1 MNILIL
7 GLGKVGVELTK
18 QLSTEGHSITVVD
31 KDAKRVDTVL
41 GLFDVAGIVGSVTD
55 HHILLEASV
64 SSADLVIA
72 LTGNDE
78 INLTSCLLSKK
89 LGAKN
94 TIARTVK
101 PEYTESINIIREDLG
116 LSLAI
121 NPERETA
128 SEIARIIKFPL
139 AKNVEPF
146 AKGKIEII
154 EYIVEKGSPLCER
167 TVIEIFSKMKNPI
180 LVCAVVRDGDVII
193 PNGEFKILENDILMF
208 VGSSER
214 MTAFFREIGI
224 KTTSIHNVIIIGGGN
239 TAYYLAQKLLK
250 MRIGVSIIELDKN
263 RAEKISELLPDATV
277 ILGDGTDH
285 QLLTEEGLLDA
296 DALCSM
302 TGIDEENIIASLYA
316 ETKNKDIKTITKIN
330 RSELTFLA
338 NPLGIGSVITPKKIA
353 ANIILRY
360 VRAMENSSNEDNV
373 LTLYKLAN
381 GKAEALE
388 FAVREGCSVADI
400 PLKELKTKDD
410 IIIASINRKGK
421 IISPRGD
428 DMMKVGDTVI
438 VVTTKTRP
446 NRLEDIR
453 G

>member
-1 MNILIL
+1 MKILIL

-18 QLSTEGHSITVVD
+18 QLSAEGHSITVVD

-41 GLFDVAGIVGSVTD
+41 GMFDVAGIVGSVTN
-55 HHILLEASV
+55 HQILLEASV

-101 PEYTESINIIREDLG
+101 PEYAESINIIREDLG
-116 LSLAI
+116 LSLSI

-208 VGSSER
+208 VGSTER

-239 TAYYLAQKLLK
+239 SAYYLAQKLLK
-250 MRIGVSIIELDKN
+250 MRIGVSIIEVDPK
-263 RAEKISELLPDATV
+263 RAEIISELLPDATV

-285 QLLTEEGLLDA
+285 QLLAEEGLLDA

-316 ETKNKDIKTITKIN
+316 ETKNKNIKTITKIN

-338 NPLGIGSVITPKKIA
+338 NPLGVGSVITPKKIA

-388 FAVREGCSVADI
+388 FAVRAECSVADI

-446 NRLEDIR
+446 SRLEDIR

>member
-1 MNILIL
+1 MNIVIL
-7 GLGKVGVELTK
+7 GLGKVGVELTE
-18 QLSTEGHSITVVD
+18 QLSNEGHSITVVD
-31 KDAKRVDTVL
+31 KDPRRVEFTL
-41 GLFDVAGIVGSVTD
+41 GLYDVAGVTGSITN
-55 HHILLEASV
+55 HNILLEANV

-78 INLTSCLLSKK
+78 INLTSCLMSKK

-101 PEYTESINIIREDLG
+101 PEYTDGINIIRDDLG

-121 NPERETA
+121 NPEKETA
-128 SEIARIIKFPL
+128 SEIARILKFPL

-146 AKGKIEII
+146 AKGKIELI
-154 EYIVEKGSPLCER
+154 EYVAEKNTPMCGK
-167 TVIEIFSKMKNPI
+167 TIIEIFSKMKYPV
-180 LVCAVVRDGDVII
+180 LVCAVERDGNIVI
-193 PNGEFKILENDILMF
+193 PNGDFKIEENDVLML
-208 VGSSER
+208 VGSTER
-214 MTAFFREIGI
+214 MTAL
-224 KTTSIHNVIIIGGGN
+224 GGGN

-250 MRIGVSIIELDKN
+250 MRISVSIIEVNKKI
-263 RAEKISELLPDATV
+263 AESISESLPEASI

-285 QLLTEEGLLDA
+285 QLLAEEGLYDA
-296 DALCSM
+296 DALCTM

-316 ETKNKDIKTITKIN
+316 ETVSKKIKTVTKIN

-338 NPLGIGSVITPKKIA
+338 KPLGVGSVVTPKKIA

-360 VRAMENSSNEDNV
+360 VRAIENSSDTDNV

-388 FAVREGCSVADI
+388 FAVSPECSVAGI

-421 IISPRGD
+421 VISPHGD
-428 DMMKVGDTVI
+428 DTMEIGDTVI
-438 VVTTKTRP
+438 VVTTRT
-446 NRLEDIR
+446 RLERLDDIR
-453 G
+453 R

>member
-7 GLGKVGVELTK
+7 GLGKVGVELTE
-18 QLSTEGHSITVVD
+18 QLSGEGHAITVVD
-31 KDAKRVDTVL
+31 KDPRRVESTL
-41 GLFDVAGIVGSVTD
+41 GMYDVAGVVGSITN
-55 HHILLEASV
+55 HEILKEASV

-78 INLTSCLLSKK
+78 INLTSCLMSKK

-101 PEYTESINIIREDLG
+101 PEYTDGINIIRDDLG
-116 LSLAI
+116 LSLSI
-121 NPERETA
+121 NPEKETA

-146 AKGKIEII
+146 AKGKIEMI
-154 EYIVEKGSPLCER
+154 EYVIDGQSPMCNR

-180 LVCAVVRDGDVII
+180 LICAVERDGTVII
-193 PNGEFKILENDILMF
+193 PNGDFKVQENDVLML
-208 VGSSER
+208 VGSTER
-214 MTAFFREIGI
+214 MTAFFREAGI
-224 KTTSIHNVIIIGGGN
+224 KTTTIKNVIIIGGGN

-250 MRIGVSIIELDKN
+250 MRISVSIIEVNKKI
-263 RAEKISELLPDATV
+263 AENISEALPEATV
-277 ILGDGTDH
+277 VLGDGTDH
-285 QLLTEEGLLDA
+285 QLLAEEGILDA
-296 DALCSM
+296 DALCAM

-316 ETKNKDIKTITKIN
+316 KKVNENIKTVTKIN

-338 NPLGIGSVITPKKIA
+338 KPLGVGSVVTPKRIA
-353 ANIILRY
+353 SNIILRY
-360 VRAMENSSNEDNV
+360 VRAIENSSDADNV
-373 LTLYKLAN
+373 LTLYRLAN

-388 FAVREGCSVADI
+388 FAVGADCSIKGI
-400 PLKELKTKDD
+400 PLKELKTHDD
-410 IIIASINRKGK
+410 VIIASINRKGR

-428 DMMKVGDTVI
+428 DTLEMGDTVI
-438 VVTTKTRP
+438 VVTTKTGLEK
-446 NRLEDIR
+446 LEDIR